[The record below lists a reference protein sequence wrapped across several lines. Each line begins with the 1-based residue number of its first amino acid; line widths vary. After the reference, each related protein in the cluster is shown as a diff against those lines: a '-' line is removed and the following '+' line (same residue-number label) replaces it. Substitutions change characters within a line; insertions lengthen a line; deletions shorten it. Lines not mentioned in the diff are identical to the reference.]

1 MANIS
6 EGNLSLLQEIVTVA
20 ADDSRGDGRSDE
32 EDETITTTKEVNI
45 DDQVVGD
52 LSDLTS
58 KAMGRKGITMGVVV
72 RLEDG
77 HELEVCT
84 MVVGEKRGLE
94 EDYEEVTKKLR
105 QEDMQHTRHI
115 SPSTSV
121 SDPGS
126 SDSLSTE
133 IVEGEVTVEG
143 DEEDSDTDA
152 AVSDH
157 EEEDDYFPLSGYPL
171 VDRFPDLGCDLAEPE
186 CGCCHCDL
194 SDKLGPTTSE
204 PDLVLYSDRT
214 SDTVRSDCRY
224 FTDRQARDTGYN
236 FWEVED

>member
-6 EGNLSLLQEIVTVA
+6 EGNLSLLQEIVPVA
-20 ADDSRGDGRSDE
+20 AGDITGRDDE
-32 EDETITTTKEVNI
+32 ESETITPAKESHS
-45 DDQVVGD
+45 DSQMVGN
-52 LSDLTS
+52 LSTM
-58 KAMGRKGITMGVVV
+58 AMGRKEITRGVVV
-72 RLEDG
+72 KLEDG
-77 HELEVCT
+77 HELEVCI
-84 MVVGEKRGLE
+84 MKVGKKRGLD
-94 EDYEEVTKKLR
+94 EDYKEVTKKLR
-105 QEDMQHTRHI
+105 QEDMQHTQDMSI
-115 SPSTSV
+115 SPSTSDSV
-121 SDPGS
+121 HGS

-133 IVEGEVTVEG
+133 IAEEEVTVNG
-143 DEEDSDTDA
+143 DEEDFDTDE
-152 AVSDH
+152 AVNDH
-157 EEEDDYFPLSGYPL
+157 EEEEDDYFPLSGYPL